1 MTKYILVTGSS
12 NGIGKEIAFKLIR
25 NGFNVIFHGSNEEKL
40 NTLKLEIPEGA
51 DYKIWVHDFSDLK
64 INDKYSCFFDNIII
78 ETVVLNAGIIPIGKL
93 KVIDLNNLKKTLNIN
108 ALSQIRLCEYLSTHS
123 SLEFIYTISS
133 LSTIYGFKG
142 YSLYAGS
149 KSILNHLNIYFNDS
163 KLKVFSLLLGDIVKE
178 RSGLILNDSKL
189 TNNLGR
195 LYPFGL
201 GSSFD
206 VANIFFQLFIYRNH
220 LCATQFTLDGGIT
233 NTNIINQ

>member
-1 MTKYILVTGSS
+1 MNKYILVTGSS
-12 NGIGKEIAFKLIR
+12 SGIGKEIAFKLIR
-25 NGFNVIFHGSNEEKL
+25 NGFNVIFHGSSEEKL
-40 NTLKLEIPEGA
+40 NRMVLEIPEGA
-51 DYKIWVHDFSDLK
+51 DYKIWIHDFSDLK
-64 INDKYSCFFDNIII
+64 NNDNYSCFFDNIII
-78 ETVVLNAGIIPIGKL
+78 DTIVLNAGIIPIGKL
-93 KVIDLNNLKKTLNIN
+93 KLIDLNNLKKTLNIN

-149 KSILNHLNIYFNDS
+149 KSILNHLNIYFKDS
-163 KLKVFSLLLGDIVKE
+163 KLKIFSLLLGDIVKE

-201 GSSFD
+201 GSSLD
-206 VANIFFQLFIYRNH
+206 VANIFFQLFINRNH
-220 LCATQFTLDGGIT
+220 MCGTQFTLDGGIT

>member
-25 NGFNVIFHGSNEEKL
+25 NGFNVIFHGSSEEKL
-40 NTLKLEIPEGA
+40 NKLKFEIPKGA
-51 DYKIWVHDFSDLK
+51 DYKIWIHDFSDLK
-64 INDKYSCFFDNIII
+64 INDNYSCFFDNIII
-78 ETVVLNAGIIPIGKL
+78 DTVVLNAGIIPIGKL
-93 KVIDLNNLKKTLNIN
+93 KIIDLNNLRKTLNIN

-163 KLKVFSLLLGDIVKE
+163 KFKVFSLLLGDIVKE
-178 RSGLILNDSKL
+178 RSGFILNDSKL
-189 TNNLGR
+189 TDNLGR

-206 VANIFFQLFIYRNH
+206 VANIFFQLFINRNNM
-220 LCATQFTLDGGIT
+220 CGTQFTLDGGIT